1 MNTVLMVLKNCYAD
15 WEAAY
20 LAAGIQELGGEGFQ
34 LKTVSWSSDP
44 VVSMGGFHVCA
55 DYSIDSCP
63 KDFAGIILIG
73 GTGWR
78 EEDAGKIKPI
88 LQEAEN
94 DAKVIGGI

>member
-44 VVSMGGFHVCA
+44 VVSMG
-55 DYSIDSCP
+55 
-63 KDFAGIILIG
+63 DFMCVRIIPL
-73 GTGWR
+73 TAVR
-78 EEDAGKIKPI
+78 RI
-88 LQEAEN
+88 LQESF
-94 DAKVIGGI
+94 